1 MRVREP
7 VGGRGWLLTDLT
19 CGFWN
24 VVWQATKQDA
34 CHATGTG
41 PQRGHSLNHQYGL
54 QLMIEQSPQSAMETD
69 SYPKFHNE
77 AGAPIVRIGW
87 REFKCIGDNAA
98 TRSSARLS

>member
-41 PQRGHSLNHQYGL
+41 PQRGHSLNYQYGL
-54 QLMIEQSPQSAMETD
+54 QLMIEQSPQQRD
-69 SYPKFHNE
+69 
-77 AGAPIVRIGW
+77 
-87 REFKCIGDNAA
+87 GDGQLSDI
-98 TRSSARLS
+98 TRPERHRAHWLP

>member
-24 VVWQATKQDA
+24 VVWQTTKQDA

-41 PQRGHSLNHQYGL
+41 PQRGHSLNYQYGL
-54 QLMIEQSPQSAMETD
+54 QLMIEQSPQQRD
-69 SYPKFHNE
+69 
-77 AGAPIVRIGW
+77 
-87 REFKCIGDNAA
+87 GDGQ
-98 TRSSARLS
+98 LSEVS